1 MFETLVDLLYDYCR
15 DNNLEHDSADDI
27 LYCGVDKDGNEL
39 TPEVKRWLSD
49 YGKAW
54 DAIT

>member
-1 MFETLVDLLYDYCR
+1 MFDSLVDLLYDYCR